1 MRFHHAEL
9 GQELPEP
16 IPIIAL
22 TLATPIEILPQL
34 ANDLVVKILQ
44 AADVAMHAKVIE
56 VSHQFCIQ
64 QSEQIGQSAMPV
76 FFEP

>member
-1 MRFHHAEL
+1 MGFHHAEL
-9 GQELPEP
+9 GQKLLEP
-16 IPIIAL
+16 FPIIAL
-22 TLATPIEILPQL
+22 ALTAPVEIFPHLAD
-34 ANDLVVKILQ
+34 DLVVEILQ
-44 AADVAMHAKVIE
+44 ASNVAMHAKVIE